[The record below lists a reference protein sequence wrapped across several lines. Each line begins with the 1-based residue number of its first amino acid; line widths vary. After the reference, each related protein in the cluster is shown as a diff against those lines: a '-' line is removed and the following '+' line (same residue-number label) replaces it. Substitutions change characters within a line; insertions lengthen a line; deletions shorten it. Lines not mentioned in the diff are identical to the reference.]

1 MKVYLKVK
9 IKSLA
14 AEAQMIRKEERKCNI
29 GCRAR
34 VKIRR
39 RLRKS
44 NELTTA
50 ERTRMERQLSKPSE
64 TAMQAFWG
72 LRLHRTYDVREEARA
87 AHVAYGFLR
96 GRTYAQVEGA
106 ALSSPKWDRVEALVK
121 KYGDGDLADRLKKFS
136 EWKDASEPDKASK
149 AA

>member
-14 AEAQMIRKEERKCNI
+14 AEAQMIRSEERKCNI

-44 NELTTA
+44 NELTTT
-50 ERTRMERQLSKPSE
+50 ERSKMERQLAAPSE
-64 TAMQAFWG
+64 KAMKAFWG
-72 LRLHRTYDVREEARA
+72 LRYHRVYDVRGEARA

-106 ALSSPKWDRVEALVK
+106 ALSSPDWPRVEALVK
-121 KYGDGDLADRLKKFS
+121 KYGDESDRMQKFA
-136 EWKDASEPDKASK
+136 EWRSAASA
-149 AA
+149 

>member
-1 MKVYLKVK
+1 MKIYLKVK

-14 AEAQMIRKEERKCNI
+14 AEAQMIRSEERKCNI

-39 RLRKS
+39 QLRKS
-44 NELTTA
+44 NELTTGQRA
-50 ERTRMERQLSKPSE
+50 KMERQIVKPSE
-64 TAMQAFWG
+64 TAMKAFWG

-96 GRTYAQVEGA
+96 GRTYQQIEGA
-106 ALSSPKWDRVEALVK
+106 ALTSPNWTRVQRLVE
-121 KYGDGDLADRLKKFS
+121 KYGDGVLAERMQKFT
-136 EWKDASEPDKASK
+136 EWKEAAEQK

>member
-14 AEAQMIRKEERKCNI
+14 AEAQMIRQEERKCNI

-34 VKIRR
+34 IKIRR

-44 NELTTA
+44 NELSIDDRA
-50 ERTRMERQLSKPSE
+50 RMERQLVKPSE
-64 TAMQAFWG
+64 NAMKAFWG
-72 LRLHRTYDVREEARA
+72 LRYHRIYDVRDEARA

-106 ALSSPKWDRVEALVK
+106 ALSSPNWERVEALVK
-121 KYGDGDLADRLKKFS
+121 KYGDAPDRLQKFS
-136 EWKDASEPDKASK
+136 EWKDASKPA
-149 AA
+149 